1 MTNEIQWEELGE
13 VKRKANE
20 ASVSFEL
27 TYSESDNSFYISIN
41 SAADDENYI
50 SHQGSFE
57 LVVKDTIIWLDG
69 LLKYKEA

>member
-1 MTNEIQWEELGE
+1 MTNKIQWEELGE
-13 VKRKANE
+13 VKRKADE

-50 SHQGSFE
+50 SHEGSFD
-57 LVVKDTIIWLDG
+57 LVVEDAIKWLDG
-69 LLKYKEA
+69 LLKHKEV